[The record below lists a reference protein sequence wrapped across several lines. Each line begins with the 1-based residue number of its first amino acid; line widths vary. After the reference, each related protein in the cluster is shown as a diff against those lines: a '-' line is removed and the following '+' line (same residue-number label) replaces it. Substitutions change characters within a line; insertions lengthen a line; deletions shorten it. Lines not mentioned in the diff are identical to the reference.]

1 MRIEHEIPPEAI
13 GLFGIFREG
22 GTVFSKSIIPG
33 KLTTH
38 QWEGHISKNIWV
50 VEMNLD
56 GFV

>member
-13 GLFGIFREG
+13 GLFGIFRKG
-22 GTVFSKSIIPG
+22 GKVFSKSIVPG
-33 KLTTH
+33 KLTIH